1 MTLLSVLI
9 VLPVVPLWLIGVG
22 AFIILAAII
31 FFCSIPIDGK
41 KIAVLGPQGSGKTT
55 FLSFLRNKQAS
66 GEATGLEHYQ
76 PFDYKLQNGQTVRI
90 EGGIDIGGG
99 DEYRSHYEKLIK
111 NNEAIIFIFDI
122 HKYLTGYNKKNK
134 TKDKYV
140 KLTDARFKLV
150 YDHFKANHPGDIA
163 PHKLV
168 VIGSHKDKL
177 KQGDKKIKGAF
188 YDIIRKKEYTEM
200 FKNFRICDL
209 TNKDELKKI
218 VESIIA

>member
-1 MTLLSVLI
+1 MTLLSFSVLI
-9 VLPVVPLWLIGVG
+9 VIQFAPLWFIGVG
-22 AFIILAAII
+22 VIIIILAKR
-31 FFCSIPIDGK
+31 FFGK
-41 KIAVLGPQGSGKTT
+41 EEIEAKSIAVLGPQGSGKTT

-99 DEYRSHYEKLIK
+99 DEYRPLYERLIK

-122 HKYLTGYNKKNK
+122 HKYLTGHNKKNK

-140 KLTDARFKLV
+140 QLTDARFKLV
-150 YDHFKANHPGDIA
+150 YDHFKASHPGDID

-168 VIGSHKDKL
+168 VIGSH
-177 KQGDKKIKGAF
+177 
-188 YDIIRKKEYTEM
+188 YSKE
-200 FKNFRICDL
+200 RIYR
-209 TNKDELKKI
+209 N
-218 VESIIA
+218 V